1 MVVSRARIIHGI
13 DNSVHILLARLGR
26 AKYKVGGMAVKRN
39 SGLRTHSRKH
49 QLQCLLGIS
58 RGTISSRASA
68 SLSPLF
74 ARTRRPTRARIG
86 GKNRLVKMRATT
98 CNRRVEEWS
107 IDYWFFF
114 FFFVSGDEWMVKV
127 WREFMDWVQSC
138 GLSGYYCGGI
148 VSRPLHFRKFR
159 SFHVVVVKFK
169 WIEESEDLW
178 LILVIAIVFKS

>member
-107 IDYWFFF
+107 IDYWLFFF
-114 FFFVSGDEWMVKV
+114 LFCF
-127 WREFMDWVQSC
+127 WRRVNGESVTRVY
-138 GLSGYYCGGI
+138 GLSAI
-148 VSRPLHFRKFR
+148 
-159 SFHVVVVKFK
+159 
-169 WIEESEDLW
+169 LW
-178 LILVIAIVFKS
+178 LIGILLRRNRKSTAAFSKI